1 MRNRALLVGLALV
14 CAAACSK
21 GTTAPTTN
29 GTGNGNSNNN
39 NTGDTTATAPPPNT
53 VDANTNN
60 TFNPSPLTVTVGTT
74 VSFVFGAVGHN
85 VTFANTTG
93 RPADIGGSNSNTTIT
108 RQFNT
113 AGTFNYQCTIH
124 AGMTGTVIV
133 Q

>member
-1 MRNRALLVGLALV
+1 MRNGALLVGFALV

-21 GTTAPTTN
+21 GSTAPTTT
-29 GTGNGNSNNN
+29 GTGNGNNN

-53 VDANTNN
+53 VDATILNS
-60 TFNPSPLTVTVGTT
+60 FNPSSLTVSVGTT
-74 VSFVFGAVGHN
+74 VSFVFASTGHN
-85 VTFANTTG
+85 VTFANATG